1 MLNEKEKAAK
11 KISAIDFAIH
21 ELELFLDSHRE
32 NRKAAELLAQYR
44 KWRRE
49 AVAEYEQKYG
59 DFVTLVGDVKAET
72 PWSWTNGP
80 WPWEYG
86 EENA

>member
-1 MLNEKEKAAK
+1 MLNDKEKMLW

-21 ELELFLDSHRE
+21 DLELFLNSHRE
-32 NRKAAELLAQYR
+32 NRKATDLLKQYR
-44 KWRRE
+44 KWRTE

-59 DFVTLVGDVKAET
+59 DFVTCVGDVKAQT

-80 WPWEYG
+80 WPWEYK
-86 EENA
+86 EEKV